1 LNNWLLSVHRVISQI
16 KEKNDQKVA
25 VTERVKYSCK
35 NQNRQVLEDFS
46 SAAIAVFALNSDGLR
61 SNRNHIG
68 KATVP
73 LQYRAQTPT
82 SSLVSQAIKKI
93 CRKKRKKEKKKGPC
107 SGNPSRGLKCRLLWQ
122 THHVL
127 MPPFFLMVKIF
138 CSVKHVSCLYYIP
151 FVFVFYKYFKKNYF
165 LN

>member
-1 LNNWLLSVHRVISQI
+1 MLSVHRVISQI

-46 SAAIAVFALNSDGLR
+46 SAAIAVFALNSDGLW

-93 CRKKRKKEKKKGPC
+93 CRKKRKKKG
-107 SGNPSRGLKCRLLWQ
+107 SVFWESKQRLK
-122 THHVL
+122 
-127 MPPFFLMVKIF
+127 MPPPSADSPRFNATLFSNGKNILFSQARFLPLLYSVCF
-138 CSVKHVSCLYYIP
+138 CILQ
-151 FVFVFYKYFKKNYF
+151 VF
-165 LN
+165 